1 MKEMEKLAK
10 KAVDDG
16 SNKSISRKEAIK
28 KAGYMA
34 VSAATMMILLNSQAE
49 AHTSPAPPPP
59 TGGGGSPTGGGGIW
73 KK

>member
-34 VSAATMMILLNSQAE
+34 VSATTMMMLLSTNAE
-49 AHTSPAPPPP
+49 ASGSQPAPPPP
-59 TGGGGSPTGGGGIW
+59 TSGGGGSSGGGIW
-73 KK
+73 KR